1 MLVAGLKRYSTLI
14 KHLKPRYIYFYRK
27 KRLLGRKI
35 KINKSN
41 ERTNNISV
49 EKITQQT

>member
-27 KRLLGRKI
+27 KGYW
-35 KINKSN
+35 
-41 ERTNNISV
+41 V
-49 EKITQQT
+49 EKLKSTNQMKEPIIFQ